1 MIFKMGHLKFKECL
15 FLIGNLF
22 FLAEVHGDQ
31 TVQKDFVKKESF
43 SLDIPFF
50 STSEAGSQKKITNRD
65 CFKKWKMEEQE
76 IARSSQNMSSW
87 LNEGW
92 GDERLPKTETQ
103 GTWASNQL
111 IVLEKERS
119 KYSPLSMAKKLKE
132 RK

>member
-1 MIFKMGHLKFKECL
+1 MGHLKFSECL
-15 FLIGNLF
+15 FWIGTLF

-31 TVQKDFVKKESF
+31 AVQKDFVKKESF

-50 STSEAGSQKKITNRD
+50 STSEAGSQKKITERE

-76 IARSSQNMSSW
+76 IARSSQKISSW
-87 LNEGW
+87 LNAGW
-92 GDERLPKTETQ
+92 GDERLQKTETQ
-103 GTWASNQL
+103 GTWSSKQL
-111 IVLEKERS
+111 VILEQERS